1 MNSFIKIWKEDK
13 GSRSLFVMFAIMIS
27 LGIACVVFAMLY
39 PVKQKKEG

>member
-27 LGIACVVFAMLY
+27 LGIACVIFAMFY
-39 PVKQKKEG
+39 PVK

>member
-27 LGIACVVFAMLY
+27 LGIACAAFAMLY
-39 PVKQKKEG
+39 PVK